1 MAFQSSGFVPKCV
14 TGQQMAHN
22 REDTRH
28 YLVI

>member
-22 REDTRH
+22 REDASH